1 MADKGHWCWYQQRKQ
16 GCWVYEHQK
25 DAVNKPNPNLLPW
38 DGFSEDEKEKNRTF
52 IRGISR
58 LLARAG
64 IQIER
69 QF

>member
-1 MADKGHWCWYQQRKQ
+1 MAGKDHKRWCQQGKQ
-16 GCWVYEHQK
+16 DGCVYGPEK
-25 DAVNKPNPNLLPW
+25 DAFNKTNPDLLPW
-38 DGFSEDEKEKNRTF
+38 DELSEDDKEKNRAF